1 MKKAPTPAPEGRE
14 RAYQRLSGWLT
25 ELGSQSGPILWVD
38 PAAAAQAPLERWLLA
53 KAGISVSN
61 RIRLRSGTRLSQEWL
76 AQARRPVPEAL
87 DRSSWRVIS
96 LALAAEGPGS
106 VPVAADLVWSAHE
119 ASLGASAAAW
129 LQELAEPWR
138 TSALQLEQAAVAHLA
153 RLKMPAD
160 LHRLGRDALISMEG
174 NQRGRLL
181 MLDDTSASQQAMA
194 QAASRANMETL
205 TLPVHLAATELTGAP
220 TPGENLADQLRSGRP
235 TGTPDHLSLLAADDV
250 GTEAQLVA
258 ATVRRAVRAGMD
270 PERVVVAV
278 ALESQLPAM
287 ARALTAAGLR
297 PLCRHGLRPNWAGQR
312 WLSAV
317 AGLIHE
323 PTRVD
328 AWQGLTDSGLASSD
342 VPPPAGSRL
351 LRKLT
356 LAGWLRSPP
365 ASLSDLLTWPA
376 AATVEQ
382 HMERLFSVF
391 GDANLVNRVE
401 DLGPEAVSALNHHL
415 ALLRQLAQVARTHT
429 VSRQRWADMLRESL
443 PALALAD
450 VPGGRHQVQLVTLSQ
465 AVGLPSDLL
474 WLSGLVA
481 GTLPATADRQLPVA
495 ADGRWRSWLDEQEER
510 EKALVARLLAAAT
523 GEVWASYPRRDADG
537 AQCTPALWVEELRQ
551 QGVAVAE
558 TSTLGRAATV
568 SSVQQVGRIMALQGG
583 GSVSSESGPDLD
595 AVPAMPEV
603 AEWGLRLGP
612 QVARGH
618 EDLTA
623 DLAQRLFGGSF
634 SVTDLE
640 ERAKCPTRH
649 LVRTLGWQEPADGM
663 DARAWGIVMH
673 GLLAKAASSST
684 VDWVAE
690 VARALDTLAVPELTD
705 PAERAHWQSRITE
718 VISTLAPQIR
728 RELERSQCD
737 ESTQEIAFGSDQE
750 GGGISLTLADGS
762 AVRVRG
768 RIDRLDR
775 FGESARVVDYKS
787 AAVNTLRAGRW
798 TRLRAQVDLQLLAYG
813 LAVRQQGLI
822 PLALEYVSLATPWS
836 NDEDA
841 GEVHETLSRIGLY
854 AAHPGLEAVLGSHEG
869 QRLVN
874 PDGTVSQRGGALAPD
889 QLARLIDLT
898 LLRLTDL
905 VAAARSG
912 ASAPDPIRL
921 GRTLTCDSCPLQ
933 PICRYEGTGERQ
945 VPSVTRTQFVS
956 WIDA

>member
-1 MKKAPTPAPEGRE
+1 MKQAHPPAPEDREPPYPRLGR
-14 RAYQRLSGWLT
+14 WLR

-53 KAGISVSN
+53 NAGICVSS
-61 RIRLRSGTRLSQEWL
+61 RIRLRSRTRLSQEWL
-76 AQARRPVPEAL
+76 AQARLPVPEAL
-87 DRSSWRVIS
+87 DHSSWRVIS

-106 VPVAADLVWSAHE
+106 VPVAADLVWYAHE
-119 ASLGASAAAW
+119 ASLGAPAAGW

-138 TSALQLEQAAVAHLA
+138 TSALQLEQAAVEHLA
-153 RLKMPAD
+153 RLKMPPD
-160 LHRLGRDALISMEG
+160 LHRLGRDALIAMER
-174 NQRGRLL
+174 NQHGRLL
-181 MLDDTSASQQAMA
+181 LLDDASAGQQAMV
-194 QAASRANMETL
+194 QAAVRANMETV
-205 TLPVHLAATELTGAP
+205 TLPLHLAASELTGTP
-220 TPGENLADQLRSGRP
+220 TAGEHLADQLRSGHP
-235 TGTPDHLSLLAADDV
+235 SGPPDHLSLLAADDV

-258 ATVRRAVRAGMD
+258 ATVQRAVRAGID
-270 PERVVVAV
+270 PERIVVAV
-278 ALESQLPAM
+278 GLASQLPAM

-297 PLCRHGLRPNWAGQR
+297 PLCRHGQRPNWAGER

-328 AWQGLTDSGLASSD
+328 AWQGLTDSGLAPAD
-342 VPPPAGSRL
+342 VPAPTGSRL
-351 LRKLT
+351 LRRLT
-356 LAGWLRSPP
+356 LGGWLRSPP

-376 AATVEQ
+376 EATVEQ

-391 GDANLVNRVE
+391 GDANLVDHVE
-401 DLGPEAVSALNHHL
+401 ALGTEAVSALNHHL
-415 ALLRQLAQVARTHT
+415 ALLRQLAQVARTHL

-450 VPGGRHQVQLVTLSQ
+450 GPGGRHQVQLVTLSQ

-481 GTLPATADRQLPVA
+481 GTLPAATDRQLPVA
-495 ADGRWRSWLDEQEER
+495 TDGFWRPWLAEQQGR
-510 EKALVARLLAAAT
+510 EKALVDRLLAAAT

-537 AQCTPALWVEELRQ
+537 TQCTPALWVEGLRQ
-551 QGVAVAE
+551 QGVAVTE
-558 TSTLGRAATV
+558 TSTLGWAATV

-583 GSVSSESGPDLD
+583 GPERSKSGPDLD
-595 AVPAMPEV
+595 GVPAMPGV
-603 AEWGLRLGP
+603 AEWGLSLGP
-612 QVARGH
+612 QVSTGH

-623 DLAQRLFGGSF
+623 DLAQRVFGGSF

-673 GLLAKAASSST
+673 GLLAKAASSAT
-684 VDWVAE
+684 MDWAAE
-690 VARALDTLAVPELTD
+690 VASALDTLAVPELTD
-705 PAERAHWQSRITE
+705 PAERAHWQCRITE
-718 VISTLAPQIR
+718 VISALAPQIR

-737 ESTQEIAFGSDQE
+737 ASTQEIAFGADQE
-750 GGGISLTLADGS
+750 SGGISLTLADGR
-762 AVRVRG
+762 AVSVRG

-775 FGESARVVDYKS
+775 FGDFTRVVDYKS
-787 AAVNTLRAGRW
+787 AAVSALRAGRW

-813 LAVRQQGLI
+813 LAVRQQGLT

-836 NDEDA
+836 NDPDA
-841 GEVHETLSRIGLY
+841 GEVRETLSRIGLY

-869 QRLVN
+869 QELVKT
-874 PDGTVSQRGGALAPD
+874 DGTVSQRGGALAPD

-898 LLRLTDL
+898 ALRLRAL
-905 VAAARSG
+905 AADARSG
-912 ASAPDPIRL
+912 VSAPDPIRL
-921 GRTLTCDSCPLQ
+921 GRTLTCASCPLQ

-945 VPSVTRTQFVS
+945 VPSVTRAEFVS